1 MKHEFLDSINI
12 DELNQ
17 SENNIILIGFGQND
31 TTTLQNK
38 LCDIKEEES
47 SDTINVKFAK
57 DPYQNIIID
66 IPSINEDKDTIV
78 NRLKIQKYFFS
89 SIIDIKMICLVIKL
103 TPRYD
108 DMVRDA
114 CYLIPIFDEYKQN
127 ISIII
132 TNSENA
138 TKQSISEIKYIFE
151 KKFKI
156 EQKNVI
162 FSSNLIGAEEIRE
175 KLNEIKKE
183 MQNIKKIKINLRH
196 LLNAYRFDGD
206 LDFIEEREKFLDEYK
221 EKFQKFKNGLIK
233 TSNDFLK
240 IDLGLA
246 FIEEKND
253 LIKRFYEIINKK
265 SNDVNKTVFEVISFN
280 NEIFGDFYKIINE
293 VFPKYIIKKIFL
305 EKYDILILNKIE
317 NS

>member
-17 SENNIILIGFGQND
+17 SENNIILIGFGQNN

-114 CYLIPIFDEYKQN
+114 RYLIPIFDEYKQN

-138 TKQSISEIKYIFE
+138 TKQGISEIKYIFE

-162 FSSNLIGAEEIRE
+162 FSSNLIGVEEIIK
-175 KLNEIKKE
+175 KLNEIKKD

-196 LLNAYRFDGD
+196 LLNAYGFDED
-206 LDFIEEREKFLDEYK
+206 LDFIEEREKLLDEYK

-240 IDLGLA
+240 IDLVLA

-253 LIKRFYEIINKK
+253 LIERFYEIINKK

-280 NEIFGDFYKIINE
+280 NEIFGDFYKFINE
-293 VFPKYIIKKIFL
+293 VFPEYIIKKIFL
-305 EKYDILILNKIE
+305 EKYDTLILNKIE

>member
-114 CYLIPIFDEYKQN
+114 RYLIPIFDEYKQN

-138 TKQSISEIKYIFE
+138 TKQGISEIKYIFE

-162 FSSNLIGAEEIRE
+162 FSSNLIGVEEIRK
-175 KLNEIKKE
+175 KLNEIKKD
-183 MQNIKKIKINLRH
+183 MQNIKK
-196 LLNAYRFDGD
+196 
-206 LDFIEEREKFLDEYK
+206 
-221 EKFQKFKNGLIK
+221 
-233 TSNDFLK
+233 
-240 IDLGLA
+240 
-246 FIEEKND
+246 
-253 LIKRFYEIINKK
+253 
-265 SNDVNKTVFEVISFN
+265 
-280 NEIFGDFYKIINE
+280 
-293 VFPKYIIKKIFL
+293 
-305 EKYDILILNKIE
+305 
-317 NS
+317 

>member
-1 MKHEFLDSINI
+1 
-12 DELNQ
+12 
-17 SENNIILIGFGQND
+17 
-31 TTTLQNK
+31 
-38 LCDIKEEES
+38 
-47 SDTINVKFAK
+47 
-57 DPYQNIIID
+57 
-66 IPSINEDKDTIV
+66 
-78 NRLKIQKYFFS
+78 
-89 SIIDIKMICLVIKL
+89 MICLVIKL

-114 CYLIPIFDEYKQN
+114 RYLIPIFDEYKQN

-151 KKFKI
+151 KKIKI
-156 EQKNVI
+156 GQKNVI

-175 KLNEIKKE
+175 KLNEIKKD

-206 LDFIEEREKFLDEYK
+206 LDFIEEREKLLDEYK

-240 IDLGLA
+240 IDLVLA

-253 LIKRFYEIINKK
+253 LIERFYEIINKK

-280 NEIFGDFYKIINE
+280 NEIFGDFYKFINE
-293 VFPKYIIKKIFL
+293 VFPEYIIKKIFL

>member
-31 TTTLQNK
+31 TTTLYNK

-138 TKQSISEIKYIFE
+138 TKQGISEIKYIFE
-151 KKFKI
+151 KKI
-156 EQKNVI
+156 
-162 FSSNLIGAEEIRE
+162 
-175 KLNEIKKE
+175 
-183 MQNIKKIKINLRH
+183 
-196 LLNAYRFDGD
+196 
-206 LDFIEEREKFLDEYK
+206 
-221 EKFQKFKNGLIK
+221 
-233 TSNDFLK
+233 
-240 IDLGLA
+240 
-246 FIEEKND
+246 
-253 LIKRFYEIINKK
+253 
-265 SNDVNKTVFEVISFN
+265 
-280 NEIFGDFYKIINE
+280 
-293 VFPKYIIKKIFL
+293 
-305 EKYDILILNKIE
+305 
-317 NS
+317 

>member
-47 SDTINVKFAK
+47 SNTINVKFAK

-89 SIIDIKMICLVIKL
+89 SIIPIKMICLVIKF
-103 TPRYD
+103 TRRYD

-114 CYLIPIFDEYKQN
+114 RYLIPIFDEYKQN

-156 EQKNVI
+156 GQKNVI
-162 FSSNLIGAEEIRE
+162 FSSNLTGAEEIRE
-175 KLNEIKKE
+175 KLNEIKKD

-221 EKFQKFKNGLIK
+221 EKFQKFKNELIK
-233 TSNDFLK
+233 TSKDFLK

-293 VFPKYIIKKIFL
+293 VFPEYIIKKIFL

>member
-1 MKHEFLDSINI
+1 
-12 DELNQ
+12 
-17 SENNIILIGFGQND
+17 
-31 TTTLQNK
+31 
-38 LCDIKEEES
+38 
-47 SDTINVKFAK
+47 
-57 DPYQNIIID
+57 
-66 IPSINEDKDTIV
+66 
-78 NRLKIQKYFFS
+78 
-89 SIIDIKMICLVIKL
+89 MICLVIKL

-108 DMVRDA
+108 DMFRDA
-114 CYLIPIFDEYKQN
+114 RYLIPIFDEYKQN

-151 KKFKI
+151 KKIKI
-156 EQKNVI
+156 GQKNVI
-162 FSSNLIGAEEIRE
+162 FSSNLIGAEEIR
-175 KLNEIKKE
+175 KKVNEIKKD

-196 LLNAYRFDGD
+196 LLYAYRFDGD

-221 EKFQKFKNGLIK
+221 EKFQKFKNELIK
-233 TSNDFLK
+233 TSKDFLK

-253 LIKRFYEIINKK
+253 LIERFYEIINKK

-293 VFPKYIIKKIFL
+293 VFPEYIIKKIFL
-305 EKYDILILNKIE
+305 EKYDTLILNKIE

>member
-17 SENNIILIGFGQND
+17 SENNIILIGFRQNG
-31 TTTLQNK
+31 TTTLKNK

-114 CYLIPIFDEYKQN
+114 RYLIPIFDEYKQN

-175 KLNEIKKE
+175 KLNEIKKD
-183 MQNIKKIKINLRH
+183 MQNIKKIKINLRY

-305 EKYDILILNKIE
+305 EKYDTLILNKIE

>member
-1 MKHEFLDSINI
+1 
-12 DELNQ
+12 
-17 SENNIILIGFGQND
+17 
-31 TTTLQNK
+31 
-38 LCDIKEEES
+38 
-47 SDTINVKFAK
+47 
-57 DPYQNIIID
+57 
-66 IPSINEDKDTIV
+66 
-78 NRLKIQKYFFS
+78 
-89 SIIDIKMICLVIKL
+89 MICLVIKL

-114 CYLIPIFDEYKQN
+114 RYLIPIFDEYKQN

-138 TKQSISEIKYIFE
+138 TKQGISEIKYIFE

-162 FSSNLIGAEEIRE
+162 FSSNLIGVEEIRK
-175 KLNEIKKE
+175 KLNEIKKD

-196 LLNAYRFDGD
+196 LLNAYGFDED
-206 LDFIEEREKFLDEYK
+206 LDFIEEREKLLDEYK

-240 IDLGLA
+240 IDLVLA

-253 LIKRFYEIINKK
+253 LIERFYEIINKK

-280 NEIFGDFYKIINE
+280 NEIFGDFYKFINE
-293 VFPKYIIKKIFL
+293 VFPEYIIKKIFL
-305 EKYDILILNKIE
+305 EKYDTLILNKIE

>member
-1 MKHEFLDSINI
+1 
-12 DELNQ
+12 
-17 SENNIILIGFGQND
+17 
-31 TTTLQNK
+31 
-38 LCDIKEEES
+38 
-47 SDTINVKFAK
+47 
-57 DPYQNIIID
+57 
-66 IPSINEDKDTIV
+66 
-78 NRLKIQKYFFS
+78 
-89 SIIDIKMICLVIKL
+89 MICLVIKL

-114 CYLIPIFDEYKQN
+114 RYLIPIFDEYKQN

-138 TKQSISEIKYIFE
+138 TKQSISQIKYIFE
-151 KKFKI
+151 KKIKI
-156 EQKNVI
+156 GQKNVI

-175 KLNEIKKE
+175 KLNEIKKD

-196 LLNAYRFDGD
+196 LLNAYRLDED
-206 LDFIEEREKFLDEYK
+206 LDFIEEREKFLNKYK
-221 EKFQKFKNGLIK
+221 EKFQKFKNELIK
-233 TSNDFLK
+233 TSKDFLK

-253 LIKRFYEIINKK
+253 LIERFYEIINKK

-280 NEIFGDFYKIINE
+280 NEIFGDFYKFINE
-293 VFPKYIIKKIFL
+293 VFPEYIIKKIFL

>member
-31 TTTLQNK
+31 ITTLQNK

-114 CYLIPIFDEYKQN
+114 RYLIPIFDEYKQN

-162 FSSNLIGAEEIRE
+162 FSSNLIGVEEIRK
-175 KLNEIKKE
+175 KLNEIKKD

-196 LLNAYRFDGD
+196 LLNAYGFDED

-280 NEIFGDFYKIINE
+280 NEIFGDFYKFINE
-293 VFPKYIIKKIFL
+293 VFPEYIIKKIFL

>member
-114 CYLIPIFDEYKQN
+114 RYLIPIFDEYKQN

-151 KKFKI
+151 KKIKI
-156 EQKNVI
+156 GQKNVI

-175 KLNEIKKE
+175 KLNEIKKD
-183 MQNIKKIKINLRH
+183 MQNIKK
-196 LLNAYRFDGD
+196 
-206 LDFIEEREKFLDEYK
+206 
-221 EKFQKFKNGLIK
+221 
-233 TSNDFLK
+233 
-240 IDLGLA
+240 
-246 FIEEKND
+246 
-253 LIKRFYEIINKK
+253 
-265 SNDVNKTVFEVISFN
+265 
-280 NEIFGDFYKIINE
+280 
-293 VFPKYIIKKIFL
+293 
-305 EKYDILILNKIE
+305 
-317 NS
+317 

>member
-108 DMVRDA
+108 DMFRDA
-114 CYLIPIFDEYKQN
+114 RYLSPIFDEYKQN

-151 KKFKI
+151 KKIKI
-156 EQKNVI
+156 GQKNII

-175 KLNEIKKE
+175 KLNEIKKD
-183 MQNIKKIKINLRH
+183 MQNIKKIKINLRY

-206 LDFIEEREKFLDEYK
+206 FDFIEEREKFLDEYK

>member
-1 MKHEFLDSINI
+1 
-12 DELNQ
+12 
-17 SENNIILIGFGQND
+17 
-31 TTTLQNK
+31 
-38 LCDIKEEES
+38 
-47 SDTINVKFAK
+47 
-57 DPYQNIIID
+57 
-66 IPSINEDKDTIV
+66 
-78 NRLKIQKYFFS
+78 
-89 SIIDIKMICLVIKL
+89 MICLVIKL

-114 CYLIPIFDEYKQN
+114 RYLIPIFDEYKQN

-162 FSSNLIGAEEIRE
+162 FSSNLIGVEEIRK
-175 KLNEIKKE
+175 KLNEIKKD

-196 LLNAYRFDGD
+196 LLNAYGFDED
-206 LDFIEEREKFLDEYK
+206 LDFIEEREKLLDEYK
-221 EKFQKFKNGLIK
+221 EKFQKFKNELIK
-233 TSNDFLK
+233 TSKDFLK

-280 NEIFGDFYKIINE
+280 NEIFFDFYKIINE
-293 VFPKYIIKKIFL
+293 VFPEYIIKKIFL

>member
-114 CYLIPIFDEYKQN
+114 RYLIPIFDEYKQN

-138 TKQSISEIKYIFE
+138 TKQGISEIKYIFE

-175 KLNEIKKE
+175 KLNEIKKD

-196 LLNAYRFDGD
+196 LLNAYGFDED

-221 EKFQKFKNGLIK
+221 EKFQKFKNELIK
-233 TSNDFLK
+233 TSKDFLK

-253 LIKRFYEIINKK
+253 LIERFYEIINKK

-280 NEIFGDFYKIINE
+280 NEIFGDFYKFINE
-293 VFPKYIIKKIFL
+293 VFPEYIIKKIFL

>member
-17 SENNIILIGFGQND
+17 SENNIILIGFRQNG
-31 TTTLQNK
+31 TTTLKNK

-114 CYLIPIFDEYKQN
+114 RYLIPIFDEYKQN

-175 KLNEIKKE
+175 KLNEIKKD

-196 LLNAYRFDGD
+196 LLNAYGFDED

-253 LIKRFYEIINKK
+253 LIERFFEIINKK

-280 NEIFGDFYKIINE
+280 NEIFGDFYKFINE
-293 VFPKYIIKKIFL
+293 VFPEYIIKKIFL